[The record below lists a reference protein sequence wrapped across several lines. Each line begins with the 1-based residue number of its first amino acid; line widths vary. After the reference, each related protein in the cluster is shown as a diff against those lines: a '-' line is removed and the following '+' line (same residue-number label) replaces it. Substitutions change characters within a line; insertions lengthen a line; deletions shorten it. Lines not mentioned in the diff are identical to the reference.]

1 MKTLL
6 KLLVLIVVVV
16 AGVGFYLGWFRLSS
30 RSDDSKPNIS
40 LTVDKEKIE
49 ADKDKLVEKLTPEP
63 DEDTK

>member
-16 AGVGFYLGWFRLSS
+16 AGVGFYLGWFHLST

-40 LTVDKEKIE
+40 LTVDKQKFD
-49 ADKDKLVEKLTPEP
+49 ADKDKLIDKITPESE
-63 DEDTK
+63 EDTK